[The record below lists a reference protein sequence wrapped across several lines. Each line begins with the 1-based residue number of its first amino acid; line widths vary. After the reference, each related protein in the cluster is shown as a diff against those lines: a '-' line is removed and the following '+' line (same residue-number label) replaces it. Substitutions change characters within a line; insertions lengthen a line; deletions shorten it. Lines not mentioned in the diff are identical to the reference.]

1 MTDPKDDIAKYLS
14 GELTPSEMHALEKRA
29 LHDPFLGDALEGTAR
44 MKSEDL
50 EADLKKLHAAL
61 GERVQGKAGKT
72 ISFWVWPARIA
83 AGLLIIVIATFV
95 IIKLTGNTGSEEL
108 AVNNEASSSQEEDK
122 SVLSPSADTIEENKN
137 LLSLAKPEEPASLLA
152 PKPKNQH
159 EAADNVQSAA
169 SQPVHEVE
177 GQGAEATKSEED
189 NTRAEI
195 EAEEKIAQAVP
206 TEITLQAAPKKSAA
220 KELSARARAS
230 DQKAAGAPVDRAE
243 TDESGGSKIIKG
255 QVKSEDGTGLAGV
268 NIVIKGTNVGTITD
282 VSGYYQISVGEQIP
296 TLVFSCIG
304 FMRTEIVAGPQDQTN
319 VQLKPDVSQRS
330 EVVVAGYGAERKADD
345 SSISN
350 MEFASPEGGQ
360 SAYNAYLENNLR
372 YPAQALEKNIEG
384 EVTIEFTVEPTG
396 QLTAFKVMQ
405 ALGFGCDEEV
415 IRLIQEGPQWRP
427 TKRNNAPLRD
437 IVKVRMKFTL
447 PKK

>member
-44 MKSEDL
+44 IKPEDL
-50 EADLKKLHAAL
+50 ESDLKKLHAAL
-61 GERVQGKAGKT
+61 GERVLGKAGKT
-72 ISFWVWPARIA
+72 ISIWMWPARIA

-108 AVNNEASSSQEEDK
+108 AVNNEAPSSQEEDK
-122 SVLSPSADTIEENKN
+122 NVLSPSADTLEENKN
-137 LLSLAKPEEPASLLA
+137 LLSLAKPEEPPSLSE
-152 PKPKNQH
+152 PKPQNQY
-159 EAADNVQSAA
+159 EAADNVQSTA
-169 SQPVHEVE
+169 SQPFHEVE

-195 EAEEKIAQAVP
+195 EAEEKIAHAVP
-206 TEITLQAAPKKSAA
+206 TETTLQPAPKKSAT
-220 KELSARARAS
+220 KELSTRARAS

-243 TDESGGSKIIKG
+243 TDESGGSRIIKG
-255 QVKSEDGTGLAGV
+255 RVKSENGTGLAGV
-268 NIVIKGTNVGTITD
+268 NIVIKGTNVGTMTD

-304 FMRTEIVAGPQDQTN
+304 FMRTEITAGSEDQTN
-319 VQLKPDVSQRS
+319 VQLNQDVSQRS
-330 EVVVAGYGAERKADD
+330 EVVAGYGAERKADD

-350 MEFASPEGGQ
+350 LEFASPEGGQ
-360 SAYNAYLENNLR
+360 SAYKAYLENNLR

-396 QLTAFKVMQ
+396 QLTAFKVIQ
-405 ALGFGCDEEV
+405 GLGYGCDEEV
-415 IRLIQEGPQWRP
+415 IRLVQEGPRWRP
-427 TKRNNAPLRD
+427 TKRNTDLLRD
-437 IVKVRMKFTL
+437 IVKVRMKFTY